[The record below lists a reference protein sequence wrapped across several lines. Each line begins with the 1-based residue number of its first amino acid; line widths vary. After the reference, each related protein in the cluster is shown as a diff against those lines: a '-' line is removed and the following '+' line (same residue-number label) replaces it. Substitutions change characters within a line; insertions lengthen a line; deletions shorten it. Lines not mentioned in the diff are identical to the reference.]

1 MQGKGTDV
9 IRKPIITTMYV
20 RKHLHRVRAFSPART
35 FDDLSLGAVH
45 NLSGDPRHQRHTYS
59 PLPSPPL
66 SPFPFPPRRAACI
79 ITVLVDFGRLSPYGH
94 ANDCMTLP
102 LVFRSL
108 QRASF
113 CAAATGWPQ
122 PAATAIPVKSI
133 ATRVHVRPTSHSL
146 SLLLAVAACLPPSLA
161 CLPSPKHE
169 GEVSETRDG
178 GERHVDR

>member
-1 MQGKGTDV
+1 MKSITRKGKVGILMQGKGTDV

-45 NLSGDPRHQRHTYS
+45 NLSGDPRHHT
-59 PLPSPPL
+59 LPSHSL

-102 LVFRSL
+102 PS
-108 QRASF
+108 
-113 CAAATGWPQ
+113 
-122 PAATAIPVKSI
+122 
-133 ATRVHVRPTSHSL
+133 
-146 SLLLAVAACLPPSLA
+146 CLHGPPPPSGFPEPLKSLFLLCCDNLA
-161 CLPSPKHE
+161 ST
-169 GEVSETRDG
+169 GRD
-178 GERHVDR
+178 RHPR

>member
-102 LVFRSL
+102 PRPSPSL
-108 QRASF
+108 WFSGASKEPLF
-113 CAAATGWPQ
+113 ALPRQAGLN
-122 PAATAIPVKSI
+122 
-133 ATRVHVRPTSHSL
+133 RPRPPSPLNRLPLASTSAS
-146 SLLLAVAACLPPSLA
+146 VLPPTPCPCSSQSQHA
-161 CLPSPKHE
+161 SHPPSHAFQVPNMK
-169 GEVSETRDG
+169 VK
-178 GERHVDR
+178 